1 MNLFDNFTMTDAFSE
16 SLGLEFTT
24 DTMPKK
30 EYPRGTHLKTPDPSE
45 LSSPWKHGIATG
57 NGEVI
62 ARKDS
67 LITIMKLE
75 EFFEIPYAEVIPH
88 DDSVFSPDE
97 IVRRAMS
104 IVVKSRS
111 SGIVHLNSFWT
122 SEVFSEEFDDLSL
135 VNRNLDILNEYVIT
149 MTQGVKKKMKHNH
162 RNVTSR
168 NFFDKD

>member
-62 ARKDS
+62 
-67 LITIMKLE
+67 
-75 EFFEIPYAEVIPH
+75 
-88 DDSVFSPDE
+88 